1 MTQEQFEKA
10 QSITQRMEMLE
21 KEFDKWQ
28 KGNRIFN
35 MRIGVVNTMNFECVD
50 DSLIDFD
57 KLKDETMTA
66 IKAEIDELQTE
77 FDNL

>member
-1 MTQEQFEKA
+1 MTQEQYAKA

-28 KGNRIFN
+28 KCNRIFN
-35 MRIGVVNTMNFECVD
+35 MRLGVVNTMNFECID

-57 KLKDETMTA
+57 KLKAETMET
-66 IKAEIDELQTE
+66 IKMEMAELENE
-77 FDNL
+77 FENL